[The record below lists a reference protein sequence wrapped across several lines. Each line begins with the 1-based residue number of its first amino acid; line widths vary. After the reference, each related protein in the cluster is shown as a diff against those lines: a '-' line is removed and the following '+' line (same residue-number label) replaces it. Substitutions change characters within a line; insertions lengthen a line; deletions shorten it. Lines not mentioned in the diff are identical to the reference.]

1 MKIKDKS
8 KNKTLYILL
17 SLLWL
22 VMAVWNYL
30 TPQYADDLYYV
41 HNSLLNIFKQGYH
54 DYFYWNGRI
63 VGQTLMRLLNF
74 SGQFTVAIINSFAFV
89 LLTVLVLKL
98 GFRTVKSNVFQII
111 AVTILLFLFI
121 PAFGQTVLWRSGAG
135 NYLWTTLLSLFYIYI
150 YTRTNFFSRQTKLD
164 YLLTP
169 LFFVLAILVGWSNEN
184 TSGGVLLVILL
195 STYFKYKNRFHF
207 STKYWLGIGFTFVGF
222 LALLVSP
229 GNKIRTIST
238 LGTDYLDKSIFVR
251 IANGFTRINQS
262 IVAQY
267 VPLVLLVVILFWLMN
282 YYWGSSESLINSTVW
297 LFSGVATIY
306 ALSLAP
312 MGQDG
317 GRSYFGGI
325 IFIIIAV
332 CQMLPESIVK
342 LNQAPKTIFSIVS
355 TLVVVSGFLLVP
367 NGIYDSL
374 KADKAIKNSYT
385 IIRKESALKGNKQI
399 LKVPKLEYWPTTK
412 YAVNHGLME
421 IGSDPDAFPNKGYQY
436 AFRIKGVVL
445 QDK

>member
-1 MKIKDKS
+1 M
-8 KNKTLYILL
+8 
-17 SLLWL
+17 
-22 VMAVWNYL
+22 
-30 TPQYADDLYYV
+30 
-41 HNSLLNIFKQGYH
+41 
-54 DYFYWNGRI
+54 
-63 VGQTLMRLLNF
+63 
-74 SGQFTVAIINSFAFV
+74 
-89 LLTVLVLKL
+89 
-98 GFRTVKSNVFQII
+98 
-111 AVTILLFLFI
+111 
-121 PAFGQTVLWRSGAG
+121 
-135 NYLWTTLLSLFYIYI
+135 
-150 YTRTNFFSRQTKLD
+150 
-164 YLLTP
+164 TP

-195 STYFKYKNRFHF
+195 STYFKYKDRFHF